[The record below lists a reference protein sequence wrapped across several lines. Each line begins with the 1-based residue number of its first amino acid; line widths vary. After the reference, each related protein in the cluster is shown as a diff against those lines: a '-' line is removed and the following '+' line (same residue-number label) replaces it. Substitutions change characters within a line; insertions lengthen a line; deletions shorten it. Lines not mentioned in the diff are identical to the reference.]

1 MNMHIRRSE
10 EEIAANRA
18 RYEEHQRQ
26 GLSAAPKALPG
37 KSEKPA
43 PAIAGEKVVHRE
55 IIPGG
60 WYWSTR
66 VKANEMLRISLD
78 EGFSTLSLIAWNAE
92 DTTERLNLPDTVKV
106 QWTTGLAKGR
116 VIFSDMGKVM
126 FSIIEDS
133 CGAHDVLMGGSTA
146 SSNAKKYPGAN
157 GPALRNT
164 RDNFVLLAT
173 KAGLD
178 KRDIPAALALFAP
191 VRVDAEGKFLWKPEL
206 VSDGD
211 YVDLRAEMDMI
222 VGFSN
227 CPHPLDPNPVYAPH
241 AVTVT
246 RLSASEPA
254 ADDLCRTATPEA
266 VRGFENNA
274 FAAL

>member
-1 MNMHIRRSE
+1 MHIRRSP

-18 RYEEHQRQ
+18 RYEEHQKK
-26 GLSAAPKALPG
+26 GLEFAPKALPG
-37 KSEKPA
+37 KSVKPA
-43 PAIAGEKVVHRE
+43 PAIAAETIIHQEKL
-55 IIPGG
+55 PGG
-60 WYWSTR
+60 WYWWTR
-66 VKANEMLRISLD
+66 MKTNEVLRIALD
-78 EGFSTLSLIAWNAE
+78 EGFSTVSIVAWNAA
-92 DTTERLNLPDTVKV
+92 DPSERMNLPDTVKV

-126 FSIIEDS
+126 FSISEDS

-146 SSNAKKYPGAN
+146 SSNARKYAGAN
-157 GPALRNT
+157 GAALRNT
-164 RDNFVLLAT
+164 RENFVLVAT

-191 VRVDAEGKFLWKPEL
+191 VRVDADGKFEWKPDL

-227 CPHPLDPNPVYAPH
+227 CPHPLDPNPVYAPNP
-241 AVTVT
+241 VNIT
-246 RLSASEPA
+246 RIAAIEPA
-254 ADDLCRTATPEA
+254 ADDLCRTATAEA
-266 VRGFENNA
+266 IRGFENNA